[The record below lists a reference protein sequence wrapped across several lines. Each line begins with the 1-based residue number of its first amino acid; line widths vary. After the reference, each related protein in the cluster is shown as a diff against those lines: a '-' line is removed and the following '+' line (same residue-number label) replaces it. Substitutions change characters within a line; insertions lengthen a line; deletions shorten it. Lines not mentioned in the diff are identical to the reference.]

1 MPSFNPSTLKPNW
14 GLFDRRPTWS
24 VVTSA
29 ELAQVLNVHL
39 QTINNWKVRGI
50 LPAPVTDKKLVG
62 NKNYFRISE
71 IRAWLENKPESDIH
85 GEWVQNHI
93 PYDLESLAQAE
104 YVVSKLYRSL
114 NVEKPLVSANFKI

>member
-1 MPSFNPSTLKPNW
+1 MTRFDPSQLSPNW
-14 GLFDRRPTWS
+14 IGYERRPTWS

-29 ELAQVLNVHL
+29 ELAQVLGVHL

-71 IRAWLENKPESDIH
+71 IKTWLENRPEEQIH
-85 GEWVQNHI
+85 WEWIKSHI
-93 PYDLESLAQAE
+93 PYDIESLAQAE
-104 YVVSKLYRSL
+104 YTVLQAYRFL
-114 NVEKPLVSANFKI
+114 NVEKPLISGAF